1 MDVSFNIFPTIK
13 MSKLTSFSICA
24 ACQTSKRWPKFLH
37 CEVMMLKMY
46 FSLHTKCTFFFFC
59 MPVYLCLYL
68 LHIHVHYIYIY
79 IPLNLVDFKQML
91 EDKLACWAL
100 RERRPVAH

>member
-1 MDVSFNIFPTIK
+1 MDVSFNMFPTIK

-46 FSLHTKCTFFFFC
+46 FSLHTKCTFFFF
-59 MPVYLCLYL
+59 LYARVFVSL
-68 LHIHVHYIYIY
+68 FIAYTCTLHIHIHTVE
-79 IPLNLVDFKQML
+79 FG
-91 EDKLACWAL
+91 
-100 RERRPVAH
+100 RF